1 MCFAAPARVVAV
13 GPGFALVERGAER
26 LPIGLHLLDEPVA
39 VGDWLAV
46 QAQRFAV
53 ARLSAEQAAELLD
66 LYHSIQQQLDDGGRV
81 TA

>member
-1 MCFAAPARVVAV
+1 MCFAAPARVVEV
-13 GPGFALVERGAER
+13 GPGFAMIERGAER
-26 LPIGLHLLDEPVA
+26 LPILLHLLDEPVA

-53 ARLSAEQAAELLD
+53 ARLSAGEAAELLD
-66 LYHSIQQQLDDGGRV
+66 LYQRIEHQLGDHERV